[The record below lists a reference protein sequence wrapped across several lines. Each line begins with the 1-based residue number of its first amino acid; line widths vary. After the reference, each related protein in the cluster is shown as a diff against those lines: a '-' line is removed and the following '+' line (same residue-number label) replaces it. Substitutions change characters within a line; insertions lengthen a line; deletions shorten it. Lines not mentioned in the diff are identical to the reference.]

1 MSIWRKLAGFEDV
14 NKNDKPK
21 IEKVKKRVLMSDVNE
36 SAKFQ
41 EEIRKDDEQ
50 PKAKQAENQPKKEP
64 QKIEGFNGW
73 LVLFGL
79 GIFVTP
85 IFIFFSMITE
95 PEAYDGLGI
104 FFNILI
110 IIGYIW
116 LNYLM
121 VKRRKVFKKWF
132 LGIGIAQIVLTGLI
146 AISANSESYLY
157 SQSELSDINTSAFRT
172 LFYIVVWSLY
182 LWNSKRV
189 KNTFIN

>member
-1 MSIWRKLAGFEDV
+1 MT
-14 NKNDKPK
+14 N
-21 IEKVKKRVLMSDVNE
+21 EKTTTSSTLDQITHHSE
-36 SAKFQ
+36 
-41 EEIRKDDEQ
+41 KD
-50 PKAKQAENQPKKEP
+50 P
-64 QKIEGFNGW
+64 QKLEGFSGW
-73 LVLFGL
+73 LTLFGL

-85 IFIFFSMITE
+85 IFIIYSILSE
-95 PEAYDGLGI
+95 PGAYDGLGI

-146 AISANSESYLY
+146 AMEVNIESSLY

-172 LFYIVVWSLY
+172 LFYVIVWSLY